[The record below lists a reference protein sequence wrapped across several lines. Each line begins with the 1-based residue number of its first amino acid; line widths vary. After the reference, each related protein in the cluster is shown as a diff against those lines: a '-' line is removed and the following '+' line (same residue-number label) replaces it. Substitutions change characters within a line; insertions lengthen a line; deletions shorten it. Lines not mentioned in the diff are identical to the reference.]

1 MYMLYILYMLY
12 DLYMLYIP
20 CDLYILNI
28 LYMLYMLREPYD
40 LYILYRTV
48 RTVPYRTVLYRT
60 IPYRIAKHTYRR
72 PASSKVARAWQIG
85 LVHAVGRRQHASDG
99 LTVDYRQ
106 QANEGNPHEG
116 SIARAR

>member
-48 RTVPYRTVLYRT
+48 RTVPYRIV
-60 IPYRIAKHTYRR
+60 PKHTVPYC
-72 PASSKVARAWQIG
+72 
-85 LVHAVGRRQHASDG
+85 
-99 LTVDYRQ
+99 
-106 QANEGNPHEG
+106 QAHIPKTCK
-116 SIARAR
+116 